1 LNLLNVRVTDNH
13 SKQFS
18 IFLINMKLQ
27 FLSGIV
33 ICLVILVY
41 LSYNFY
47 FSVNFPF
54 QDDFLLIQ
62 FIETVSQGGLGF
74 VGLVK
79 ELFRTFND
87 HKAVVP
93 RLIALVE
100 YSVTGHLN
108 FRFYIVLVLLNVIY
122 IFYFLY
128 LQFRKT
134 KLPLYYFLPAPFLFF
149 HPLYHEISGWA
160 LNGMQHSYLTAF
172 TVTAIILVSQRS
184 NWAFYAAMLCCFLA
198 TFTHGNG
205 VLSFPA
211 IVFYFLCFKDFKK
224 AGLTALFM
232 VICLG
237 IYLAGYESGQAGKL
251 PKDVMSFIASLFGFI
266 GSSMSLWS
274 NAVLWSALWGA
285 VIIGFMIFITVKVSA
300 VYFNKP
306 VTVKP
311 GTVELLTLFAF
322 IFITS
327 MVIALFRSWAGSTI
341 ASRFQIYACLS
352 TVMFYIL
359 LLDYTT
365 IFRKMAVLYTI
376 TALSIFYWAYSHYAY
391 TGVVATKRTVYLADV
406 YNWQTNRNMFSV
418 EKTIIRNANFY
429 LLPSYKKGFFKVPQ
443 PVATKSQLDSM
454 FTTNTALSNG
464 QQTYLEDWQ
473 MQRFVR
479 EGVEE
484 LTYFFVVDNTFP
496 DSKGLLDDRF
506 LVLRDTKA
514 GQIYLMGANAKTAA
528 RKEILTRQIYYKE
541 GFNTFIRK
549 DDLADSTY
557 DLGILDVKNGG
568 DKSFYRLGKSLIVT
582 AGKLTLR

>member
-1 LNLLNVRVTDNH
+1 MLRILAGIAISFV
-13 SKQFS
+13 
-18 IFLINMKLQ
+18 IFIY
-27 FLSGIV
+27 FV
-33 ICLVILVY
+33 
-41 LSYNFY
+41 YNFY

-87 HKAVVP
+87 HKAVIP
-93 RLIALVE
+93 RFISLVE
-100 YSVTGHLN
+100 YSITGTLN
-108 FRFYIVLVLLNVIY
+108 FRLYIVLVLLNVTY

-172 TVTAIILVSQRS
+172 TVTAIILVSRRS
-184 NWAFYAAMLCCFLA
+184 KWAFYVAMLCCFLA

-211 IVFYFLCFKDFKK
+211 IVFYFLCLKDFKK

-251 PKDVMSFIASLFGFI
+251 PKDLISFISSLFGFI

-274 NAVLWSALWGA
+274 NPVVWSALWGA

-300 VYFNKP
+300 IYFNKP

-327 MVIALFRSWAGSTI
+327 TVIALFRSWAGSTI

-391 TGVVATKRTVYLADV
+391 TGVVATKRTTYLADV

-418 EKTIIRNANFY
+418 EKTIVRNANFY
-429 LLPSYKKGFFKVPQ
+429 LLPAYEKGFFKVPQ

-454 FTTNTALSNG
+454 FIASAAVTDG
-464 QQTYLEDWQ
+464 QQTYLENWQ
-473 MQRFVR
+473 VQRLVR
-479 EGVEE
+479 EGVED
-484 LTYFFVVDNTFP
+484 LTYFFVADNVFP
-496 DSKGLLDDRF
+496 DRKGLLDDRC
-506 LVLRDTKA
+506 LVLKDTKT
-514 GQIYLMGANAKTAA
+514 GQIHMMGANAKIAA
-528 RKEILTRQIYYKE
+528 RKEILTKLTYYKK
-541 GFNTFIRK
+541 GFNTFIRN
-549 DDLADSTY
+549 DDLPESSY
-557 DLGILDVKNGG
+557 ELGIIDVKNNGG
-568 DKSFYRLGKSLIVT
+568 KRFYRLGKSLIVT
-582 AGKLTLR
+582 GGKLALR

>member
-1 LNLLNVRVTDNH
+1 MLR
-13 SKQFS
+13 
-18 IFLINMKLQ
+18 IFA
-27 FLSGIV
+27 GIA
-33 ICLVILVY
+33 ISLVIFIYFV
-41 LSYNFY
+41 YNFY

-87 HKAVVP
+87 HKAVIP
-93 RLIALVE
+93 RFIALIE
-100 YSVTGHLN
+100 YSITGTLN

-122 IFYFLY
+122 IFNFLY

-184 NWAFYAAMLCCFLA
+184 NWAFYVAMLCCFLA

-211 IVFYFLCFKDFKK
+211 IVFYFLCLKDFKK
-224 AGLTALFM
+224 AGLTAVFM
-232 VICLG
+232 IICLG

-251 PKDVMSFIASLFGFI
+251 PEDVMSFIASLFGFI
-266 GSSMSLWS
+266 GSSMSLWG
-274 NAVLWSALWGA
+274 NPVLWSALWGA
-285 VIIGFMIFITVKVSA
+285 LITGFMVFMTVKVSA

-311 GTVELLTLFAF
+311 GTVELLTLFGF

-327 MVIALFRSWAGSTI
+327 TVIALFRSWAGGTI

-352 TVMFYIL
+352 TVIFYIL
-359 LLDYTT
+359 LLDYTA

-418 EKTIIRNANFY
+418 EKTIVRNAGFY
-429 LLPSYKKGFFKVPQ
+429 LLPAYEKGFFEVPQ
-443 PVATKSQLDSM
+443 PVATQLQLDSM
-454 FTTNTALSNG
+454 FTTNTAISSG
-464 QQTYLEDWQ
+464 QQTYLENWQ
-473 MQRFVR
+473 VQRFVR
-479 EGVEE
+479 TGVED
-484 LTYFFVVDNTFP
+484 LTYFFIADNVFP
-496 DSKGLLDDRF
+496 DRKGLLDDRF
-506 LVLRDTKA
+506 LVLKDANT
-514 GQIYLMGANAKTAA
+514 GSIHLMGANAKTAA
-528 RKEILTRQIYYKE
+528 RKEILTQQIYYKN

-549 DDLADSTY
+549 DDLPDGSY
-557 DLGILDVKNGG
+557 ELGILDVKNGG
-568 DKSFYRLGKSLIVT
+568 DKKFNRLEKSLVVT
-582 AGKLTLR
+582 AGKLALR

>member
-1 LNLLNVRVTDNH
+1 MLR
-13 SKQFS
+13 
-18 IFLINMKLQ
+18 IFA
-27 FLSGIV
+27 GIA
-33 ICLVILVY
+33 ISLVIFIYFV
-41 LSYNFY
+41 YNFY

-62 FIETVSQGGLGF
+62 FIETVSKGGLGF
-74 VGLVK
+74 IGLVK

-87 HKAVVP
+87 HKAVIP
-93 RLIALVE
+93 RLIALIE
-100 YSVTGHLN
+100 YSMTGTLN

-134 KLPLYYFLPAPFLFF
+134 KLPIYYFLPAPFLFF

-172 TVTAIILVSQRS
+172 TVTAIILVSQGS
-184 NWAFYAAMLCCFLA
+184 NRAFYLAMLCCFLA

-211 IVFYFLCFKDFKK
+211 IVFYFLCLKDFKK

-251 PKDVMSFIASLFGFI
+251 PEDVMSFIASLFGFI
-266 GSSMSLWS
+266 GSSMSLWG

-285 VIIGFMIFITVKVSA
+285 LITGFMVFLTVKVFA

-306 VTVKP
+306 VWVKP
-311 GTVELLTLFAF
+311 GTVELLTLFGF

-327 MVIALFRSWAGSTI
+327 TVIALFRSWAGGTI

-352 TVMFYIL
+352 TVIFYIL

-391 TGVVATKRTVYLADV
+391 TGVVATKRAVYLADV

-418 EKTIIRNANFY
+418 EKTIVRNASFY
-429 LLPSYKKGFFKVPQ
+429 LLPAYKKGFFTVPQ
-443 PVATKSQLDSM
+443 PVATKSQLDSL
-454 FTTNTALSNG
+454 FTTNTTLNNG
-464 QQTYLEDWQ
+464 QQTYLEDWRV
-473 MQRFVR
+473 QRFVR
-479 EGVEE
+479 TGVED
-484 LTYFFVVDNTFP
+484 LTYFFVADNAFP
-496 DSKGLLDDRF
+496 DRKGLLDDRF
-506 LVLRDTKA
+506 LVLKNTNT
-514 GQIYLMGANAKTAA
+514 GQIHLMGANAKTAA
-528 RKEILTRQIYYKE
+528 RKEILTQQIYYKN

-549 DDLADSTY
+549 DDLPDGSY
-557 DLGILDVKNGG
+557 ELGILDVKNSG
-568 DKSFYRLGKSLIVT
+568 DKRFYRLGKSLIVT
-582 AGKLTLR
+582 AGKLVLR